1 MLHNPDLTSKPTIFD
16 LNIEYM
22 QQPDHLDSFLPLL
35 APRLA
40 TDFVTTQAQK
50 LASPES
56 GELSAP
62 LQRSPETLTNRNGN
76 SPIRRYTVV
85 PKCLSPTSYPNPTHT
100 HTNPY
105 TLHPLL
111 GGSWIVIRR
120 VISPLT

>member
-1 MLHNPDLTSKPTIFD
+1 
-16 LNIEYM
+16 M
-22 QQPDHLDSFLPLL
+22 QQPEHLDSFLPLR

-40 TDFVTTQAQK
+40 TDFVTTQAQE

-62 LQRSPETLTNRNGN
+62 LQPSPETLTNRNGN

-85 PKCLSPTSYPNPTHT
+85 PKSLSPTSYPNPT

-111 GGSWIVIRR
+111 GGSWIVIGR